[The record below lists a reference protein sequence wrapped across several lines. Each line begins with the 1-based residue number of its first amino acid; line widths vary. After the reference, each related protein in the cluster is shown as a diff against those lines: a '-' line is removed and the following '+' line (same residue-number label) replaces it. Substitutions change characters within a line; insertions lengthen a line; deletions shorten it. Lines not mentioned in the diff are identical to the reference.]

1 MINTTW
7 MNIEIILNESKPKEK
22 KIYFVI
28 PNRSLICTLLYSD
41 KHTSPKKLRLLK
53 L

>member
-7 MNIEIILNESKPKEK
+7 MNVEIILNESRPKEK